1 MRMKT
6 PCCALVMLGLALAGS
21 AQAQWKWLD
30 ATGQVNYSDHP
41 PPLSVPSGRIL
52 SQGGSLRA
60 ALAAPAAAAA
70 SGDAATGA
78 GNDSPQAG
86 APDAAAATQ
95 SAASPAIQA
104 GSSATADA
112 APADK
117 ADGGPARPRTPAER
131 LNALRKQQA
140 LKEAA
145 QREAEQ
151 KKQAQAGGLCLSLC
165 ACPFSAPRPAPLVAR
180 LGGAAMRHP
189 ALPRHLGIGGQRAE
203 QFDPVAIAQR
213 LLERAAPS
221 MHRDR

>member
-30 ATGQVNYSDHP
+30 ATGQINYSDHP

-151 KKQAQAGGLCLSLC
+151 KKQAQAGIAQKCDELRGRARLLRSDL
-165 ACPFSAPRPAPLVAR
+165 RVAR
-180 LGGAAMRHP
+180 IDADGA
-189 ALPRHLGIGGQRAE
+189 QSFVSDE
-203 QFDPVAIAQR
+203 
-213 LLERAAPS
+213 ERAADLQAITRELETHCTKGS
-221 MHRDR
+221 